1 MIEKYEEYLFVDGYN
16 IINAWPE
23 LMEAKSV
30 SLETARDKLV
40 DIMSDYAAQTGLK
53 IVVVFDAHH
62 VEGSRG
68 ARYLINGVEVV
79 FTKEGETADAYI
91 ERTVDTMGKRYRV
104 KVATSDWVEQQIIM
118 GRGAV
123 RISARELRNEIMALV
138 EKRRKKEEIQKL
150 EKNTLEERVDKSTWR
165 LLLERLK
172 GGKGA

>member
-1 MIEKYEEYLFVDGYN
+1 MVEKHEEYLFIDGYN

-23 LMEAKSV
+23 LIEAKSV

-40 DIMSDYAAQTGLK
+40 DIMSDYAAQTGTK

-62 VEGSRG
+62 VEGGRG

-91 ERTVDTMGKRYRV
+91 ERTVDSMGKGDKV
-104 KVATSDWVEQQIIM
+104 KVATSDWIEQQIVM

-123 RISARELRNEIMALV
+123 RMSARELRNEIMALV
-138 EKRRKKEEIQKL
+138 EKRRKREEIQKF
-150 EKNTLEERVDKSTWR
+150 ERNTLGERVDKSTWR
-165 LLLERLK
+165 LILERFK